1 LEELHA
7 GAEHRCTHCGT
18 TVVLANGDI
27 PKAAHLR
34 KAKILV
40 DISKALNK

>member
-1 LEELHA
+1 LEELHP
-7 GAEHRCTHCGT
+7 GAEHRCTHCNT

-34 KAKILV
+34 KEKILA
-40 DISKALNK
+40 DISKVLNK